1 MASIKIK
8 FRASIKNDKQGTIYY
23 QIIQNRIIRQYR
35 TNYQIYPNEW
45 NNQTS
50 SIVIADN
57 SARFDYLS
65 AIKKRITTD
74 MNGFWLIICEL
85 NYKRA
90 NYSADDII
98 SIFRQRKNENSFF
111 KFMQKTINQL
121 QLLGRYGT
129 YETYTTTLNSFKR
142 FRQNSDV
149 TFELFD
155 SDLIMSYECYLKHNN
170 ISMNSISFYMRIL
183 RAVYN
188 RAVEKKI
195 TEQKYPFKHVY
206 TGIDKTVKRAI
217 SLKAIKK
224 IKDLDLSK
232 RPSLNFAKDLFLF
245 SFYTRG
251 MSFVD
256 IAYLKKKDLNMG
268 VLSYRR
274 RKTQQQLFIK
284 WEKCMQDIVDKY
296 NVKDSPYLFPIIKY
310 TVKNEREQYI
320 NKRHFINNKLKIIGE
335 KSGLSIPLTMY
346 VARHTW
352 ASIAKSKKIPL
363 SVISESMGH
372 DSEKTTKIYL
382 AALDTIEIDKANNLI
397 INSI

>member
-8 FRASIKNDKQGTIYY
+8 FRTSIKKDKQGTIYY
-23 QIIQNRIIRQYR
+23 HIIQNRTIRQYR

-45 NNQTS
+45 DSQTS
-50 SIVIADN
+50 TIVIAAD
-57 SARFDYLS
+57 STRRDYLT
-65 AIKKRITTD
+65 AVKERLTTD
-74 MNGFWLIICEL
+74 TNGFWHIICEL
-85 NYKRA
+85 NYKRI

-98 SIFRQRKNENSFF
+98 STFRQRKNRNSFF
-111 KFMQKTINQL
+111 NFMQETIDQL
-121 QLLGRYGT
+121 QLLGRFRT
-129 YETYTTTLNSFKR
+129 SETYTTALNSFKR
-142 FRQNSDV
+142 FRQNTDV

-155 SDLIMSYECYLKHNN
+155 SDLMMSYEGYLKQNN

-188 RAVEKKI
+188 RAVEKKVI
-195 TEQKYPFKHVY
+195 EQKYPFKHVY

-217 SLKAIKK
+217 SLNAIKK
-224 IKDLDLSK
+224 IKDLDLSN

-268 VLSYRR
+268 ILSYRR
-274 RKTQQQLFIK
+274 RKTQQQLLIK
-284 WEKCMQDIVDKY
+284 WEKCMQNIVDKY
-296 NVKDSPYLFPIIKY
+296 SIKDSPYLLPIIKHIGES
-310 TVKNEREQYI
+310 EREQYI
-320 NKRHFINNKLKIIGE
+320 NMRHLINNKLKIIGE
-335 KSGLSIPLTMY
+335 KSGLSVPLTMY

-372 DSEKTTKIYL
+372 DSETTTKIYL
-382 AALDTIEIDKANNLI
+382 AALDTMEIDKANSLI